1 MLRGVRLAL
10 DVGTVR
16 IGVAKC
22 DPAGLLAVPL
32 ETVEFGD
39 LAIAR
44 ILELVSELEVIA
56 VYVGNPVGLK
66 GQDTQSTQLAV
77 EFANS
82 LAEAFSRSDVYK
94 SVKVRMID
102 ERLSTV
108 SAQRGLHEAGRSVKT
123 SRGVID
129 QAAAVV
135 ILEHALE
142 SEKRQGG
149 FVGRE
154 VVAGEES

>member
-1 MLRGVRLAL
+1 MLRGVRLAM

-22 DPAGLLAVPL
+22 DPDGMLAVPL
-32 ETVEFGD
+32 ETVASGD

-44 ILELVSELEVIA
+44 AIEIILDQRPIA
-56 VYVGNPVGLK
+56 VYVGNPISLNG
-66 GQDTQSTQLAV
+66 DSTASTV
-77 EFANS
+77 AAADFAQALVFEIS
-82 LAEAFSRSDVYK
+82 K
-94 SVKVRMID
+94 SPEIGSVSVRMID

-108 SAQRGLHEAGRSVKT
+108 SAQRGLHEAGRTHKS
-123 SRGVID
+123 SRELID

-142 SEKRQGG
+142 SEKRQGD

-154 VVAGEES
+154 VVLNRE